1 MIEYVGRYPEDIMQF
16 LEIQKLNNLTINKLN
31 NYFVHQHPKARVCMN
46 LCKVISDSMS
56 YKILGTTCQTRS

>member
-31 NYFVHQHPKARVCMN
+31 NYFFT
-46 LCKVISDSMS
+46 S
-56 YKILGTTCQTRS
+56 IL